1 MMVCSTNKKDYHGT
15 DKGPVKAVIAEKPV
29 Y

>member
-1 MMVCSTNKKDYHGT
+1 MMMCSTNKKDYHGT
-15 DKGPVKAVIAEKPV
+15 DKGPVKATVAKKPI